1 MGGVLRQLPGL
12 LQQGPQLLLSAAQ
25 GLDPLRVPLRQRLMA
40 QLPQPPGHGLR
51 LRAYCGDNS
60 CIVISTASSLLCAWV
75 NVVSVP
81 VYVKNSRRRRKFL
94 LTNGVESGNMIF
106 AGQTLV

>member
-25 GLDPLRVPLRQRLMA
+25 GLDPLRVPLRQRLLA
-40 QLPQPPGHGLR
+40 QLR
-51 LRAYCGDNS
+51 RDTASACRAYCGDNS

-94 LTNGVESGNMIF
+94 LTNGVESGNIIF